1 MHYNPL
7 CGSVDDWGPAHP
19 INSSVGR
26 GEERDARETRERRE
40 KEARRRREGG
50 EKEARRRREGSESMR
65 ETRERCARECDRNA
79 RTKLH

>member
-50 EKEARRRREGSESMR
+50 EKVARACERHARDVRENVIEMR
-65 ETRERCARECDRNA
+65 ERNF
-79 RTKLH
+79 TSLDC